1 MNIVLTGAA
10 DGLGKEIAL
19 LLKDHNLILV
29 DYAEAK
35 LKEVAKQVK
44 SKQKYVC
51 DLTSVEDVENTTA
64 KILNKNKKIDVVINC
79 AGAWLNEAT
88 EQDLNKFRRMILV
101 NMFGTIAF
109 TKCLLPRLIE
119 QKDGFIININ
129 SQAGVHPEAGSP
141 VYSATKAGLIAYR
154 KAIKKDLGNN
164 GIKITDIHP
173 GMIET
178 GLFQKAGVEFPQAA
192 FDNFSL
198 KKADVASV
206 VKWLIDQPSYV
217 SIPALEIK
225 NRNENLN

>member
-19 LLKDHNLILV
+19 LLKEHNLILV

-35 LKEVAKQVK
+35 LKEVAKLVK

-51 DLTSVEDVENTTA
+51 DLTSAEEVEQTTA
-64 KILNKNKKIDVVINC
+64 QILKKNKKIDVVINC
-79 AGAWLNEAT
+79 AGAWVNEAI
-88 EQDLNKFRRMILV
+88 EQDLNKFKRMILV

-173 GMIET
+173 GMIAT
-178 GLFQKAGVEFPQAA
+178 GLFEKAGAKFPQAS
-192 FDNFSL
+192 FDHYALN
-198 KKADVASV
+198 KTDVANV

-217 SIPALEIK
+217 SIPAIEMK